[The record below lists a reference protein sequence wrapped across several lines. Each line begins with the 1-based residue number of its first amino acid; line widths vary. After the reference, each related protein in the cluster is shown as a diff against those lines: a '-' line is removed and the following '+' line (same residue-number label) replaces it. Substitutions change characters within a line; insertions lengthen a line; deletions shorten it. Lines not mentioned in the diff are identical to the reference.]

1 MLARNSK
8 LMNKKLIQY
17 LLPSMFMIFAM
28 QFGSLVDGIFVGN
41 FIGNDA
47 LSASS
52 LVLPI
57 LYIIQLPGFAIGTG
71 GAIVVANYLGKRN
84 VSKSKTTFSLCLI
97 IGMAFSLLF
106 AGLAYLTAEPLAKLF
121 CPNDIVE
128 YARQYILIYMLTD
141 PIITLALLLGSF
153 IGADN
158 NPRLASAMYIVANI
172 FKIGSEYAFI
182 KWCGMGMYGAALSTG
197 FGYFVGI
204 LLVFFYI
211 KSKKRMLALTFKFDS
226 SKECLIDSLKASS
239 SLALNMFLTAIQM
252 SICSIYV
259 SKVIE
264 DNFEI
269 MIFGILANMVFVFDL
284 FSGGIIQTIPNI
296 CGVLYGE
303 RDYYA
308 LRKIA
313 KKIFIINLAVTVFLT
328 ALIAIFPGVYCTVF
342 GFSEYTS
349 NSGLTFTCIWIYLA
363 SFIPYEIS
371 KYNQMYY
378 PTITKNVPAYVT
390 VLCRELILVIPLTL
404 GLLFSYGLKGYCVS
418 QASTELGTVFITY
431 IFIYFYNKK
440 KKTTSEGLL
449 MIPNI
454 ETQDKYDVTITNDI
468 NEVEELSMEVKE
480 YALKHGANKRDATM
494 ISIGAEEMVANI
506 IQYGYRFKNHRYYID
521 VTLRISNDKMLLSI
535 RDDGIIFD
543 PTQYKEDEHEF
554 STSGILLV
562 RKVISNMSYTRVLNT
577 NNTYLEI
584 NLQGA

>member
-1 MLARNSK
+1 MLERNSK

-17 LLPSMFMIFAM
+17 LLPSMLMIFAM
-28 QFGSLVDGIFVGN
+28 QFGPLVDGIFVGN

-57 LYIIQLPGFAIGTG
+57 LYIIQLPGFALGTG

-84 VSKSKTTFSLCLI
+84 VSKSKTTFVLCLI
-97 IGMAFSLLF
+97 LGMAFSFLF
-106 AGLAYLTAEPLAKLF
+106 AAISYFTAEPLARLF
-121 CPNDIVE
+121 CPEALVE
-128 YARQYILIYMLTD
+128 HARQYVLVYMATD
-141 PIITLALLLGSF
+141 PIITLALLLASF
-153 IGADN
+153 VGVDN
-158 NPRLASAMYIVANI
+158 NPRLASAMYIVANV
-172 FKIGSEYAFI
+172 FKIGSEYVFI
-182 KWCGMGMYGAALSTG
+182 KFCNMSMYGAALSTG
-197 FGYFVGI
+197 FGYFIGI

-211 KSKKRMLALTFKFDS
+211 KSKKRMLSISFKFDS
-226 SKECLIDSLKASS
+226 PKECMKESLKASS
-239 SLALNMFLTAIQM
+239 SLALNLFLTAMQM
-252 SICSIYV
+252 SICSIFV
-259 SKVIE
+259 SRLIS
-264 DNFEI
+264 DSFEI
-269 MIFGILANMVFVFDL
+269 MIFGVLANMVFVFDL

-313 KKIFIINLAVTVFLT
+313 RIIFIINISVTAFLT
-328 ALIAIFPGVYCTVF
+328 AVICIFPNVYCLIF
-342 GFSEYTS
+342 GFNDY
-349 NSGLTFTCIWIYLA
+349 NLDQNLTYTCIWIYIA

-371 KYNQMYY
+371 KFNQMHY
-378 PTITKNVPAYVT
+378 PTIKKNVPAYVT

-404 GLLFSYGLKGYCVS
+404 GLLFSHGLIGYCIS
-418 QASTELGTVFITY
+418 QCSTEIGTVIITY

-440 KKTTSEGLL
+440 KKTSSDGFL
-449 MIPNI
+449 MIPRI

-468 NEVEELSMEVKE
+468 NEVEELSQEVKE
-480 YALKHGANKRDATM
+480 YALKHGASERDATM

-506 IQYGYRFKNHRYYID
+506 IQYGYRFKNHHYYID
-521 VTLRISNDKMLLSI
+521 VTLRVSEDKILLTI

-543 PTQYKEDEHEF
+543 PTQYKEDEQEF

-562 RKVISNMSYTRVLNT
+562 RKIVSNITYTRVLST